1 MLTQSTV
8 SHYVKKGDVGM
19 SPKSHSPSPMI
30 PWSILKLIGTH
41 VSMLQAS
48 TGKATPRELKA
59 TLQASVAKTK
69 YQTINMH
76 YVWEKQGTYAPNSFS
91 HQQKCH
97 KTTSEASGQHTRTV
111 VDGLMT
117 AIICC

>member
-8 SHYVKKGDVGM
+8 SCYMKKGDVGM

-76 YVWEKQGTYAPNSFS
+76 YVWEKTRNICPKQLQPSTKVSQDNIRGKWTTYENCS
-91 HQQKCH
+91 
-97 KTTSEASGQHTRTV
+97 
-111 VDGLMT
+111 
-117 AIICC
+117 